1 MPSARTRLTLSLL
14 LLLCGGMASAQM
26 YKWKD
31 DKGVTHFS
39 DTPPPAKA
47 APAGKPVEVKNY
59 DTGPATPALPAE
71 LAAVAKA
78 SPVTLYTTQECDVC
92 NAARAM
98 LQKRGIPYTE
108 KTVQNNDDI
117 AALQRAGSAGR
128 LPYLLIGRTRQTGF
142 EQAAWDEALTAAGY
156 PAQSLLPA
164 NYRQTAPAPAAPPSA
179 SPAQSSKPEN
189 QAPRTQRLP
198 PVNASPDFQF

>member
-1 MPSARTRLTLSLL
+1 MALL
-14 LLLCGGMASAQM
+14 LLLCGGMASAQI
-26 YKWKD
+26 YKWTD
-31 DKGVTHFS
+31 QKGVTHFS

-47 APAGKPVEVKNY
+47 APAGKPVEVKHY

-71 LAAVAKA
+71 LATVAKA
-78 SPVTLYTTQECDVC
+78 SPVTLYTTQECDIC

-98 LQKRGIPYTE
+98 LQKRGVPYTE
-108 KTVQNNDDI
+108 KTVQNSDDM
-117 AALQRAGSAGR
+117 AALRRAGSAGR
-128 LPYLLIGRTRQTGF
+128 LPYLLIGRERQTGF
-142 EQAAWDEALTAAGY
+142 EQVTWDEALTAAGY

-164 NYRQTAPAPAAPPSA
+164 NYRQTPPAPAAPP
-179 SPAQSSKPEN
+179 PARTAETTQSGKPEN